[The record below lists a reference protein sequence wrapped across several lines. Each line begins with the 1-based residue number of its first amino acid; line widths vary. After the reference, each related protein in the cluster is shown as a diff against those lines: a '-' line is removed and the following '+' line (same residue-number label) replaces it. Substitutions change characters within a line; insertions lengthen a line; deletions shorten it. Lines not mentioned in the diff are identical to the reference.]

1 MSKAAKV
8 TLIVL
13 ALVVLYTA
21 GFIMHSAW
29 LATVSQHDSRKL
41 IIFHAG
47 SLAVPFKQICEEFKR
62 RHPGVKVIS
71 EIAGSRECARKITD
85 LHKPC
90 DILASADYAVIDT
103 LLIPEHAD
111 WNIRFAGNE
120 MVIAFREESR
130 DSGRIAMDNWYD
142 ILRRDDV
149 TFGRSDPNADP
160 CGYRTVLTAMLAEQL
175 YDISGLADEIL
186 TKDRKYIRPMAA
198 DLLALLELGE
208 LDYVFTYRSV
218 AKQHGLKFITLPDK
232 INFKKA
238 ELADFYKNASV
249 QLTGKQRGTFI
260 THVGEP
266 IVYGVTIPK
275 DAPNGKLAAVFLA
288 FLLDPNQGG
297 AILEQNGQTLAVP
310 SPTDTFEKLPES
322 LQVFAR
328 PMSREG
334 EG

>member
-13 ALVVLYTA
+13 ALVILYTA
-21 GFIMHSAW
+21 GFIMHSAR
-29 LATVSQHDSRKL
+29 LATVSDYDSQKL
-41 IIFHAG
+41 IVFHAG
-47 SLAVPFKQICEEFKR
+47 SLAVPFRQICEEFKR
-62 RHPGVKVIS
+62 RHPGVKVIR
-71 EIAGSRECARKITD
+71 EVAGSRECARKITD

-111 WNIRFAGNE
+111 WNIRFADNE
-120 MVIAFREESR
+120 MVIAFREGSR

-160 CGYRTVLTAMLAEQL
+160 CGYRTVLATMLAEKL
-175 YDISGLADEIL
+175 YGIPGLADEIL
-186 TKDRKYIRPMAA
+186 AKDRKYIRPMAA

-208 LDYVFTYRSV
+208 LDYVFIYWSV
-218 AKQHGLKFITLPDK
+218 AQQHGLKFITLPDK

-238 ELADFYKNASV
+238 ELAEFYKNASI

-275 DAPNGKLAAVFLA
+275 DAPNGELAAVFLA

-322 LQVFAR
+322 LKVFAL
-328 PMSREG
+328 PTSREG